1 MLVDADMEIVMS
13 LCEVCPS
20 QDTTGVAE
28 ILLICFESRTKVV
41 PLLKAVV
48 QKEIA
53 LTGTLPWIH
62 MHRMPVD
69 LFFFS

>member
-20 QDTTGVAE
+20 PDTTGVAE
-28 ILLICFESRTKVV
+28 ILLICFESRSKVV

-53 LTGTLPWIH
+53 LTGMFIYIH
-62 MHRMPVD
+62 NVVSKLKHNI
-69 LFFFS
+69 

>member
-20 QDTTGVAE
+20 QDITGVAE
-28 ILLICFESRTKVV
+28 TLLMCFESREKVM

-48 QKEIA
+48 QKEIS
-53 LTGTLPWIH
+53 LTGK
-62 MHRMPVD
+62 
-69 LFFFS
+69 